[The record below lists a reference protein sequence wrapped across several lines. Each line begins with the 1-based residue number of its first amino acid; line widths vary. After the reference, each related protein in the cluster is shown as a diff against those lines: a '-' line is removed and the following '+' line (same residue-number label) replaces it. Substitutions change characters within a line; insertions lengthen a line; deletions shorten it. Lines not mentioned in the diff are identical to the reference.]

1 MLVIDSGVSMRK
13 IRVLHC
19 LETVGSGGVEQR
31 RLSLVKNLDCDFYEH
46 HLLCTQAIGG
56 VPQLIINEGCSISK
70 VGVHRHVFDFKSYG
84 NALKIVKEFK
94 PDVIH
99 GAVFEGVSMASI
111 CGRIGRVPIIIGEE
125 TSDPQ
130 NRSWRGSL
138 LYRWII
144 SLSHHMVAV
153 SPAVE
158 NYLTNKIHYPASRVS
173 MIPNGVAQKAKPD
186 DRYVNE
192 LRHELG
198 FTDSDFV
205 IGTVGRLLD
214 HHKRVSDLVV
224 SLSHV
229 IKSVPN
235 AKLLIVG
242 AGPDEAKLRAQVN
255 ELRLNDKI
263 VFVGYKSDPQ
273 PYYSLMSIFALA
285 SAYEAFGLVLVE
297 AMLNKLPIVATRTGG
312 IPKVVLEGETALLS
326 STYDPE
332 GMAYNIIK
340 LYQAPELMKSFGD
353 KALVRAQTNFSE
365 DRYVSDV
372 DALYRQLLSERDLI

>member
-1 MLVIDSGVSMRK
+1 MRK

-31 RLSLVKNLDCDFYEH
+31 RLSLVKNLDCDYYEQ

-56 VPQLIINEGCSISK
+56 VPQLIINAGCSITE
-70 VGVHRHVFDFKSYG
+70 VGVHRHVFDLKSYA
-84 NALKIVKEFK
+84 NALRVVKDFK

-111 CGRIGRVPIIIGEE
+111 AGRFGGVPIIIGEE

-130 NRSWRGSL
+130 NRSWKGSL
-138 LYRWII
+138 LYRAII

-158 NYLTNKIHYPASRVS
+158 RYLTNQIHYPASRVS

-186 DRYVNE
+186 ELHVNQLRYK
-192 LRHELG
+192 LG
-198 FTDSDFV
+198 LTDADFV

-214 HHKRVSDLVV
+214 HHKRVSDLLVC
-224 SLSHV
+224 LSHV
-229 IKSVPN
+229 CKSVPN
-235 AKLLIVG
+235 AKLLVVG
-242 AGPDEAKLRAQVN
+242 AGPDEGMLRALVN
-255 ELRLNDKI
+255 EMKLNDKVI
-263 VFVGYKSDPQ
+263 FVGYQADPQ
-273 PYYSLMSIFALA
+273 PYYSLMDIFALA

-297 AMLNKLPIVATRTGG
+297 AMFNQLPVVATRTGG

-332 GMAYNIIK
+332 GMAVNINK
-340 LYQAPELMKSFGD
+340 LYQSPELMKSFGD
-353 KALVRAQTNFSE
+353 KALARARMEFSE

-372 DALYRQLLSERDLI
+372 DALYRRLLAEGGMV

>member
-1 MLVIDSGVSMRK
+1 MRK

-31 RLSLVKNLDCDFYEH
+31 RLSLVKNLNTDFYDQ

-56 VPQLIINEGCSISK
+56 IPQQIINAGCSISE
-70 VGVHRHVFDFKSYG
+70 VGVHRQVFDLKSYG
-84 NALKIVKEFK
+84 NALKVVKDFK

-130 NRSWRGSL
+130 NRSWKGSL
-138 LYRWII
+138 LYRGVI
-144 SLSHHMVAV
+144 SLTHHMVAV

-158 NYLTNKIHYPASRVS
+158 SYLTNNIYYPASRVS
-173 MIPNGVAQKAKPD
+173 MITNGVAQKASPD
-186 DRYVNE
+186 ESYINK
-192 LRHELG
+192 LRDELG
-198 FTDSDFV
+198 FRNSDFV

-214 HHKRVSDLVV
+214 HHKRVSDLLVC
-224 SLSHV
+224 LSCV

-242 AGPDEAKLRAQVN
+242 AGPDEGKLRALVN
-255 ELRLNDKI
+255 EMQLTDK
-263 VFVGYKSDPQ
+263 VFFVGYQPDPQ
-273 PYYSLMSIFALA
+273 PYYSLMDIFALA

-297 AMLNKLPIVATRTGG
+297 AMYNKLPIVATRTGG
-312 IPKVVLEGETALLS
+312 IPKVVLEGETAFLS
-326 STYDPE
+326 STYDPH
-332 GMAYNIIK
+332 GMAHNIIK
-340 LYQAPELMKSFGD
+340 LFRNPELMTSFGD
-353 KALVRAQTNFSE
+353 KALARAIADFSE

-372 DALYRQLLSERDLI
+372 DALYRGLLSERGII